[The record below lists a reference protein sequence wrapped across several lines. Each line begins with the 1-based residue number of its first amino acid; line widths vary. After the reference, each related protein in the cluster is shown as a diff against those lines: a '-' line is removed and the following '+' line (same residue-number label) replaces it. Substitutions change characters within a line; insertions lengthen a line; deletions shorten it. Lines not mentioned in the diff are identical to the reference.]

1 MLLYHTSKLSIL
13 ASIEL
18 FNVDSVYSQWYSS
31 IMLQRGSLQIV
42 QPKVAKH
49 YPQCPIRT
57 AWSNLVQCESNPVFS
72 LDGYIIF
79 KI

>member
-31 IMLQRGSLQIV
+31 IMPDSTGLLQTPQIPKGKLTNRPAKSSQTLPTMSYNDGLE
-42 QPKVAKH
+42 QP
-49 YPQCPIRT
+49 C
-57 AWSNLVQCESNPVFS
+57 SM
-72 LDGYIIF
+72 
-79 KI
+79 